1 MKLRVILIIVAV
13 IVAAGAVF
21 AVMMYISNVRKS
33 ADQEVEKIAVLIAAE
48 NIQKETFVDAL
59 IGSDKITLEPIP
71 RKYLAEGV
79 LTSLENYKGYVT
91 QAPISKGEQL
101 TSTKF
106 AKPEQIGLAFNIP
119 KEMVAISIPV
129 DEVIGVSNLIN
140 IGDKVNIIATF
151 MPRTKEEEAEEESAV
166 QAFETAEETETTTF
180 ITTPETA
187 EELPGEVKEPI
198 TKTLLWNVEV
208 LYVGTRLTTVVTEV
222 TEGQEGGVAFTQT
235 VEGEVVEVDTVTL
248 AVSPEDSEKLVFT
261 EEMGFVW
268 LALVP
273 ADGVEEKETPGRTYK
288 NIFETEEQM
297 LSGS

>member
-1 MKLRVILIIVAV
+1 MKLRVVLIIVAV

-21 AVMMYISNVRKS
+21 AVMMYISNIRKS
-33 ADQEVEKIAVLIAAE
+33 ADQEVEKIEVLVAVE

-59 IGSDKITLEPIP
+59 IGSEKIALEPIP

-91 QAPISKGEQL
+91 VAPISKGEQM

-119 KEMVAISIPV
+119 KDMLAISIPV
-129 DEVIGVSNLIN
+129 DIVIGVSNLIN
-140 IGDKVNIIATF
+140 IGDRVNVIATF
-151 MPRTKEEEAEEESAV
+151 MPKEKEEEPE
-166 QAFETAEETETTTF
+166 ETATQTVETTAETETTTVSATSE
-180 ITTPETA
+180 TT

-222 TEGQEGGVAFTQT
+222 SEGQEGGITFTQT
-235 VEGEVVEVDTVTL
+235 REEGEVIEVDTVTL

-268 LALVP
+268 LALAP
-273 ADGVEEKETPGRTYK
+273 AGGVEEKETPGRTYK
-288 NIFETEEQM
+288 NIFEPEEY
-297 LSGS
+297 LLGNN